1 MAMTTKEE
9 FFKEA
14 EGLSEEAKLD
24 VFFNAAEDILAEVRV
39 AYMHKDYAYVS
50 NGVQILQTL
59 LEGLFINSTANMTSD
74 FMKDPE
80 STIKSVF
87 KASKQASKDANDI
100 IKDLIQT
107 AKDNAN

>member
-39 AYMHKDYAYVS
+39 AYMHKNYAYVS
-50 NGVQILQTL
+50 SGVPILQTL
-59 LEGLFINSTANMTSD
+59 LGGLFINSTANMTSD

-80 STIKSVF
+80 STLKSVF
-87 KASKQASKDANDI
+87 RASKQASKDANDI

-107 AKDNAN
+107 AKDDI